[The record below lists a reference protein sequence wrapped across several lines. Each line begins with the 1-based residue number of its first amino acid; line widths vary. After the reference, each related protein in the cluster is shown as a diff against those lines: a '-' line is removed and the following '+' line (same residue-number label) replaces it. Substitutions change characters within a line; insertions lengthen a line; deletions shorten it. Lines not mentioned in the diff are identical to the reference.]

1 MIQGIVLF
9 VCAYLLGSI
18 PFGLIIA
25 KFKKVDLRQRGSGNI
40 GATNVFR
47 NVGWQ
52 YGIVTLFLDGLKG
65 YISTVFAL
73 NMFENPWIHVLVG
86 LVAIIAHTLT
96 FLASFKGGKGAAT
109 ALGVLLALS
118 PDVCLL
124 IFFIGVV
131 MIAITRYVAPVTICC
146 SIAVPLLLYVRDY
159 PTAYISIKSIVALFI
174 VIRHQSNI
182 KRLFNGTENRI

>member
-146 SIAVPLLLYVRDY
+146 SIAVPLLLYVC
-159 PTAYISIKSIVALFI
+159 S
-174 VIRHQSNI
+174 
-182 KRLFNGTENRI
+182 